1 MSHDLSV
8 AAQLAR
14 LPELSMPDLWVL
26 WDRHF
31 EQRPRHNN
39 RDYLQSRLAYQIQA
53 KAYGELSAATKHALE
68 KIGEAGTA
76 THSSRTQTLMP
87 GLTLVRE
94 HGGIEHRVLVKGDGS
109 CEYGGRIYRSLS
121 AVARAITG
129 TRWNGWVFFGL
140 KNRRGQA

>member
-76 THSSRTQTLMP
+76 TSRSRAQPLSP

-94 HGGIEHRVLVKGDGS
+94 HGGVEHRVLVKADGT
-109 CEYGGRIYRSLS
+109 CEYSGRTYRSLS

-129 TRWNGWVFFGL
+129 TRWNGHRFFGL
-140 KNRRGQA
+140 RQARR